1 MSNLQRHYKS
11 TCALDDRQSILDVI
25 ELASRPIQHTL
36 PSPSPRTAGKRKWHS
51 TEAAVEYM
59 SDVEEMEE
67 RDWQATGSTS
77 KPDWTVKHHRPR
89 ASSQRVSSSDTRV
102 SKSKGV
108 DTRVGGDADNEDN
121 DVGMIECPQCAELVE
136 YIDINEHL
144 DNGCVTPSSAPSRR
158 KRIKTVGTGDG
169 GEGKRAWQNIFNGT
183 ASSSKKSNNAKNSNH
198 ASRSASPPVRLPRE
212 AYDTLKDKQLRERLS
227 RFDLATTGTR
237 AKLQARHERWTVV
250 YNANLDQ
257 DESHRK
263 SLNALRAALVK
274 WEEGRERD
282 EKERAKAIESSAAAG
297 DSGAVG
303 KEYEAKHQSH
313 FQLLIEQ
320 ARASKAK
327 PLNLQP
333 KAVDDV
339 DSAS

>member
-1 MSNLQRHYKS
+1 M
-11 TCALDDRQSILDVI
+11 A
-25 ELASRPIQHTL
+25 PIQHTL

-108 DTRVGGDADNEDN
+108 DTRVGGDADNDDN
-121 DVGMIECPQCAELVE
+121 DGERNIRVSKRVLKKRQNSRMSYYVIVGMIECPQCAELVE